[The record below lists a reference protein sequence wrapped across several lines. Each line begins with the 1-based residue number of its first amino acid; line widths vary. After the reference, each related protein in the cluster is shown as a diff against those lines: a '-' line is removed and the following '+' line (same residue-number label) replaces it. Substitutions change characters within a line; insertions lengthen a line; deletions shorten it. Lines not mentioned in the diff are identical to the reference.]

1 MAFVCLYVCSLKTYN
16 DYIKVRGD
24 TMAIGRNHA
33 LSMRLESLC
42 RTIFAKGK
50 DLSQV
55 DRSVVGS
62 SMDANSIDNFNLKH
76 ALCVAFAPH
85 FHDLN
90 SDDWNKVEAL
100 LDKYTTTIFYKDD
113 LNYEEYNKVC
123 EESLE
128 ETKELAK
135 ELNLIR

>member
-1 MAFVCLYVCSLKTYN
+1 VWWVLPWML
-16 DYIKVRGD
+16 D
-24 TMAIGRNHA
+24 
-33 LSMRLESLC
+33 
-42 RTIFAKGK
+42 
-50 DLSQV
+50 
-55 DRSVVGS
+55 
-62 SMDANSIDNFNLKH
+62 SIDNFNLKH
-76 ALCVAFAPH
+76 ALCIAFAPY